1 MAAAMVAAM
10 AAADEKR
17 RGGSDDDSRCPIA
30 TAEVNS
36 DLTTCLRRRRGRLG
50 SAAADELMSFNIG
63 TGTNSKAYCEYSL
76 HISVKLPDFFKRH
89 SCIPWQVAMCC

>member
-30 TAEVNS
+30 TAEAKKIS
-36 DLTTCLRRRRGRLG
+36 TCLRRRRGHLAGVCSGR
-50 SAAADELMSFNIG
+50 
-63 TGTNSKAYCEYSL
+63 
-76 HISVKLPDFFKRH
+76 
-89 SCIPWQVAMCC
+89 